1 MPLRASACYRVPLRA
16 LADEWWYARPDA
28 LYAVVWADRLDGD
41 EVTSTG
47 RAGRPWCCHVSEAPI
62 YRLVLWNIDL
72 TLVDVARVSR
82 EAYAEAFRRVTGRPL
97 VALPQTAGR
106 TDSEIFFEA
115 LALNEASPAPVP
127 DLADAGGQE
136 LLARY
141 ARELAAAFGSRL
153 DLLATRGR
161 ALPGAREAVAEVASL
176 PGVIQS
182 VLTGTIRPN
191 AVAKL
196 RAFGMDGFFDFE
208 VGGYGSEIYPKGA
221 QLLRSRGR
229 AAEKYGTDIGGNSTV
244 YLADSGR
251 DVEAARIGGA
261 RCIAVASGRS
271 TAGELREAGA
281 DLVLDDLADTASV
294 VRAVDLLTSA
304 VSAG

>member
-1 MPLRASACYRVPLRA
+1 M
-16 LADEWWYARPDA
+16 
-28 LYAVVWADRLDGD
+28 
-41 EVTSTG
+41 
-47 RAGRPWCCHVSEAPI
+47 
-62 YRLVLWNIDL
+62 
-72 TLVDVARVSR
+72 ARVSR
-82 EAYAEAFRRVTGRPL
+82 DAYADAFQRVTGRPL

-115 LALNEASPAPVP
+115 LALNEDSSGPSPDP
-127 DLADAGGQE
+127 ADASGQE

-141 ARELAAAFGSRL
+141 SRELAAAFGARL
-153 DLLATRGR
+153 DLLPERGR
-161 ALPGAREAVAEVASL
+161 ALPGARAAVAAVAGL

-196 RAFGMDGFFDFE
+196 RAFGLDEFFDFE
-208 VGGYGSEIYPKGA
+208 IGGYGSEVYPKGA

-229 AAEKYGTDIGGNSTV
+229 AAEKYGADIGADSTV
-244 YLADSGR
+244 YVADSGR

-261 RCIAVASGRS
+261 HCVAVASGRS

-281 DLVLDDLADTASV
+281 DLVLDDLADTGSV
-294 VRAVDLLTSA
+294 IRAVDRLTSA
-304 VSAG
+304 LSAG